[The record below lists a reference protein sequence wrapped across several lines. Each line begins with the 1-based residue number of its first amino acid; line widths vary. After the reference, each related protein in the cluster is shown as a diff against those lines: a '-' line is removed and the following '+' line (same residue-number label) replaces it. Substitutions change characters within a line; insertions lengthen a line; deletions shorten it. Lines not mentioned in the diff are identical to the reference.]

1 MRADR
6 PAVVRS
12 AALTLTLAIGLLVPA
27 CGDDDGGLGP
37 GEERV
42 GPAGGE
48 VESEDG
54 DALVRIPQGALDAPT
69 LIEVRRLEPEEI
81 PAALDE
87 REVVSEAY
95 RFGPDGLVFDTPVR
109 VEIYFDAELLPGG
122 VELEDLTLGKVDDSG
137 EVQELSG
144 IEIIVPNPGRAQLH
158 VTRRGIGGQVSSF
171 SPFAVW
177 VDDTPGTPP
186 GITSF
191 EFPDTV
197 SSAAGTTVIGT
208 VGFRDREG
216 DVVRAVI
223 EEVSDPNGAF
233 VPNDLELDL
242 GGETDGE
249 FTFEGYVC
257 PSTSPGC
264 ITGTVTLRLILEDAA
279 GNRSEPV
286 TYSFT
291 VAE

>member
-1 MRADR
+1 MPLVRRSIDHLTR
-6 PAVVRS
+6 PAVVLI
-12 AALTLTLAIGLLVPA
+12 AALLTGG

-48 VESEDG
+48 VATEDG
-54 DALVRIPQGALDAPT
+54 DALVRIPPGALDAPT

-81 PAALDE
+81 PPALEQRD
-87 REVVSEAY
+87 VVSEAY
-95 RFGPDGLVFDTPVR
+95 RFGPDGLVFDAPVR
-109 VEIYFDAELLPGG
+109 VEIYFDAELLPAG
-122 VELEDLTLGKVDDSG
+122 VELEDLTLGRVDESG

-144 IEIIVPNPGRAQLH
+144 IEVIVPTSSRAQLH

-197 SSAAGTTVIGT
+197 SNAAGTTVLAT

-216 DVVRAVI
+216 DVVRAIV
-223 EEVSDPNGAF
+223 EEVSDPDGAF
-233 VPNDLELDL
+233 VPNDLELTL
-242 GGETDGE
+242 GGATDGE
-249 FTFEGYVC
+249 FTFEGYIC
-257 PSTSPGC
+257 PSSSAGC
-264 ITGTVTLRLILEDAA
+264 IVGTVTLRLSLEDAR
-279 GNRSEPV
+279 GNRSDPI
-286 TYSFT
+286 TYTFT